1 MAGLIARDTID
12 WRAYANA
19 TEPALKVRK
28 ASAFAEDLE
37 RAFVR
42 RKPGEYGPHMSTT
55 KVGTDLEFRPGEV
68 TVWAGYND
76 HKKSMLTGQV
86 ALDLCGQKQ
95 RTLVA
100 SLEMPP
106 AATLA
111 RMARQAVARS
121 WLDAGHQA
129 DFMRWSDNRLWLFDH
144 VGRISPALC
153 VAVLRYFADE
163 LRGEQVFVDSVMK
176 VCQSEESLDEQK
188 LLMSDLCDVAKET
201 GLHVHLVAHC
211 RKPQNGDDSKPPSRY
226 DIRGSSAIADLAH
239 NIVTVWANRAKA
251 EAISRDP
258 NDPAAAKPDMLITVA
273 KQRNSRF
280 EGSVSAWFDESTLR
294 IVNDRTSVV
303 EPLFDALD
311 LTESRAQQQ
320 EPACTTT

>member
-1 MAGLIARDTID
+1 MIERDSFD
-12 WRAYANA
+12 WHAYAKA

-42 RKPGEYGPHMSTT
+42 RKPGEYGPHMSST
-55 KVGTDLEFRPGEV
+55 KLGTDLEFRAGEV

-86 ALDLCGQKQ
+86 ALDLCCQDQ

-111 RMARQAVARS
+111 RMAKQALAS
-121 WLDAGHQA
+121 QWPDIGQQA
-129 DFMRWSDNRLWLFDH
+129 DFMRWSDKRLWLFDH
-144 VGRISPALC
+144 VGRITPALC
-153 VAVLRYFADE
+153 IAVLRYFADE
-163 LRGEQVFVDSVMK
+163 LRGQQVFVDSVMK

-211 RKPQNGDDSKPPSRY
+211 RKPQSGDDSKPPSRY
-226 DIRGSSAIADLAH
+226 DIRGSSAVADLAH

-251 EAISRDP
+251 EAIRKDP
-258 NDPAAAKPDMLITVA
+258 NDPAANKPDMIITVA

-280 EGSVSAWFDESTLR
+280 EGSVSGWFDEATLR
-294 IVNDRTSVV
+294 IVNDRTSPV
-303 EPLFDALD
+303 EPMFDA
-311 LTESRAQQQ
+311 RAHLQ
-320 EPACTTT
+320 EPA